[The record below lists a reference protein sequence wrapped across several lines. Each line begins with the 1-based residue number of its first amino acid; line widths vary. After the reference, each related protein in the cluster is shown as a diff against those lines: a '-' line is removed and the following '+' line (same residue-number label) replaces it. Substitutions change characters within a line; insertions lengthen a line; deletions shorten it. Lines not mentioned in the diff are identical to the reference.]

1 MDVEND
7 VLTTDLEGAV
17 AQYDD
22 MLLFIGFDLGDT
34 QIQISVYPGYRY
46 PNDDRVHGHIGIF
59 DVPLG
64 TRWSAILERVD
75 AIGEEAVRNSR
86 RCASLRSGRRRGG
99 AAARDTTPYDRGAD
113 HVAELFRE
121 SWAAISLRLAR
132 EGRVARRDVVFT
144 GAPDVPFLATWED
157 RPYTV
162 RVYRTGSAL
171 VLPGDQRA
179 EVARLEAR
187 G

>member
-34 QIQISVYPGYRY
+34 QIQISVYPGYRF

-59 DVPLG
+59 EVPLG
-64 TRWSAILERVD
+64 TRWSTILERVD
-75 AIGEEAVRNSR
+75 AIGEEAVRNYR
-86 RCASLRSGRRRGG
+86 RCASLRSGRRRGAG
-99 AAARDTTPYDRGAD
+99 REGSTYDRGTDYVAD
-113 HVAELFRE
+113 LFRE
-121 SWAAISLRLAR
+121 SWAAIALRLAR
-132 EGRVARRDVVFT
+132 EGQVQRSDVVFS
-144 GAPDVPFLATWED
+144 GAPDSPFLATWQD

-171 VLPGDQRA
+171 V
-179 EVARLEAR
+179 
-187 G
+187 